1 MSAERRELG
10 RAACRA
16 GALCGR
22 YSNSNYV
29 LLYQVIEKASGESF
43 QKFVQDN
50 IFIPLGMK
58 DSGFDSAALMERRA
72 SPYSRRNGTI
82 VNATYIDPSV
92 QVGGGAICSTT
103 HDLLI
108 WEKALLG
115 GKLLSPGSAKKMLTP
130 FREGRGP
137 GAPYKAGYGM
147 GVYVGA
153 TVDGH
158 REIARTGSS
167 AGVVTM
173 MAAYPD
179 DGLFVILLSNSATT
193 PFADIVSK
201 LSSLGLGKAIVLPD
215 ERKPVAFN
223 GKLMSRYA
231 GRYQL
236 RPGFVIEIARDADA
250 LIARPGS
257 NPAIPLLPESS
268 ASFYGKDPDLQVEFK
283 TARGHVTSLVW
294 HINGDILD
302 APRLP

>member
-1 MSAERRELG
+1 MRDK
-10 RAACRA
+10 
-16 GALCGR
+16 ALDFAPGEKFA

-29 LLYQVIEKASGESF
+29 LLSQVIEKAGGKSY
-43 QKFVQDN
+43 QAFVQDN
-50 IFIPLGMK
+50 IFTPLGMK

-72 SPYSRRNGTI
+72 APYSRRNGAI
-82 VNATYIDPSV
+82 VNATYVDPSV

-108 WEKALLG
+108 WEKALLD
-115 GKLLSPGSAKKMLTP
+115 GKLLSPVSAKKMLTP
-130 FREGRGP
+130 FREAHGP
-137 GAPYKAGYGM
+137 GAPFKAGYGM
-147 GVYVGA
+147 GVYVGT

-158 REIARTGSS
+158 REIAHTGSS

-179 DGLFVILLSNSATT
+179 DRLFVILLSNSATT

-201 LSSLGLGKAIVLPD
+201 LSRLGLGSAIILPD
-215 ERKPVAFN
+215 ERKPVAFDAS
-223 GKLMSRYA
+223 LMSRYA

-236 RPGFVIEIARDADA
+236 RPGFVIEIVREGERA
-250 LIARPGS
+250 LVAHPGS
-257 NPAIPLLPESS
+257 NPAIALVPESGN
-268 ASFYGKDPDLQVEFK
+268 AFYARDPDLQVEFK
-283 TARGHVTSLVW
+283 TARGRVASLVW